1 MCCGS
6 KKALSFLPCLK
17 VSHDFAVNFD
27 EDNPECAGEL
37 PTPFPSPKHGHRDIH
52 TLLRLLRLA
61 QTFAC
66 TTKAVPACLSYLPC
80 CRSHIPP
87 FIFVPDFFLPCFC
100 SSQICTDIRT
110 RSNTH
115 GRTRSWE
122 VCHYAAGSI
131 SGSRTQRKT
140 TLICMCE
147 MGFCAPLFTWLT
159 FPP

>member
-1 MCCGS
+1 MRTI
-6 KKALSFLPCLK
+6 LNVQ
-17 VSHDFAVNFD
+17 VSYPH
-27 EDNPECAGEL
+27 
-37 PTPFPSPKHGHRDIH
+37 PSPPPNTDTETYTHYFAYSGSRKHSH
-52 TLLRLLRLA
+52 A
-61 QTFAC
+61 QP
-66 TTKAVPACLSYLPC
+66 KQSPACLSYLPC

-87 FIFVPDFFLPCFC
+87 FIFFPDFFLPCFC

-131 SGSRTQRKT
+131 SGSCTQRKT

-147 MGFCAPLFTWLT
+147 MGFCAPLFT
-159 FPP
+159 

>member
-1 MCCGS
+1 MVCCGS

-87 FIFVPDFFLPCFC
+87 FIFVPDFFFYPVFAPHKYA
-100 SSQICTDIRT
+100 QTYARVRT
-110 RSNTH
+110 RTDAH
-115 GRTRSWE
+115 
-122 VCHYAAGSI
+122 AAG
-131 SGSRTQRKT
+131 RFVTMLLEVFQ
-140 TLICMCE
+140 
-147 MGFCAPLFTWLT
+147 APVHREKQH
-159 FPP
+159 